1 MAIRKTFS
9 YTVDRYLDYDW
20 TKNKT
25 NVYVVMV
32 CDWIKLYRMYNEPRS
47 WYSRINGIGAD
58 TFANIYVTRVFQEYL
73 FSHSSISRGLVF

>member
-58 TFANIYVTRVFQEYL
+58 TFANIYVNKVFLEDVCGPR
-73 FSHSSISRGLVF
+73 SIARELVF